1 MRSEFSKK
9 FVTPQEAVKAV
20 RPGDWVDY
28 GFGAGF
34 PELLDRALAA
44 RKEELKD
51 VKIRGGLVIR
61 PKIEVVEADP
71 QQEAFTYYSWHI
83 GDYER
88 KLQSRGLCHF
98 VPMILRFLPEL
109 YRSHIRVDVA
119 FVPVSVPDEDGYC
132 GLGISNYA
140 WKTIMSRARTV
151 VFEINEHLPRLKGVD
166 GSHRVSLSD
175 ADYVVEGEH
184 EPLPVRSYREPSETE
199 QKIARLVVDEI
210 PDGAVLSL
218 GVGGVPYTVARMLAQ
233 SDVKDLGCHTGTIS
247 DAFMELYRAGKLT
260 NGKKEIDRGL
270 STWNLAMGSEEFYRW
285 LDEEPAA
292 QTAPESTAQAPAQEE
307 TAAPAESV
315 PAVGTVLLS
324 ANYTGTP
331 LPDNYT
337 MDKLSL
343 GALETVNPILGH
355 LRSTYGYRDHPV
367 DGEYKFHN
375 GVDIGGQMGEPIG
388 AFAAG
393 TVEYIGENDDHGLY
407 LQIDHGNGV
416 KSFYAHCS
424 KLLVSQGQQVAMG
437 ETVAL
442 VGSTGVSTGPHLHFE
457 IKCAG
462 VHVDPAYYLTFL
474 TD

>member
-1 MRSEFSKK
+1 MEHTSASYRTYRTSG
-9 FVTPQEAVKAV
+9 
-20 RPGDWVDY
+20 RP
-28 GFGAGF
+28 
-34 PELLDRALAA
+34 AA
-44 RKEELKD
+44 RK
-51 VKIRGGLVIR
+51 RGGGTKSGLS
-61 PKIEVVEADP
+61 PKERVRLGQLCVCLALFLIVFVGKGAFP
-71 QQEAFTYYSWHI
+71 QQLAQ
-83 GDYER
+83 
-88 KLQSRGLCHF
+88 LQGK
-98 VPMILRFLPEL
+98 M
-109 YRSHIRVDVA
+109 
-119 FVPVSVPDEDGYC
+119 VSVLTADTDFRAAFSKLGESLGSQGSVLGELEDFC
-132 GLGISNYA
+132 VEVFGIQPA
-140 WKTIMSRARTV
+140 
-151 VFEINEHLPRLKGVD
+151 G
-166 GSHRVSLSD
+166 
-175 ADYVVEGEH
+175 EGETA
-184 EPLPVRSYREPSETE
+184 EDTQTQQE
-199 QKIARLVVDEI
+199 QAFLNAGASSADLAAHYLRLDEM
-210 PDGAVLSL
+210 PEG
-218 GVGGVPYTVARMLAQ
+218 
-233 SDVKDLGCHTGTIS
+233 
-247 DAFMELYRAGKLT
+247 
-260 NGKKEIDRGL
+260 
-270 STWNLAMGSEEFYRW
+270 W

-331 LPDNYT
+331 LPNNYT

>member
-1 MRSEFSKK
+1 MEHTSASYRTYRTSGRPAAGKRGRGNKSGLSPKERVRLGQLCVCLALFLIV
-9 FVTPQEAVKAV
+9 FVGKGAFPQQLAQLQGKLVSVLTADTDFRAAFAKLGESLGGQGSVLGELEDFCV
-20 RPGDWVDY
+20 EVFGIQPTGD
-28 GFGAGF
+28 GTLPEETQTQQEQAFLNAGASSA
-34 PELLDRALAA
+34 DLAA
-44 RKEELKD
+44 HYLRLDDMPEDWLKEEP
-51 VKIRGGLVIR
+51 VTQTTA
-61 PKIEVVEADP
+61 EP
-71 QQEAFTYYSWHI
+71 QAEPQ
-83 GDYER
+83 
-88 KLQSRGLCHF
+88 
-98 VPMILRFLPEL
+98 PE
-109 YRSHIRVDVA
+109 
-119 FVPVSVPDEDGYC
+119 
-132 GLGISNYA
+132 
-140 WKTIMSRARTV
+140 
-151 VFEINEHLPRLKGVD
+151 
-166 GSHRVSLSD
+166 
-175 ADYVVEGEH
+175 
-184 EPLPVRSYREPSETE
+184 
-199 QKIARLVVDEI
+199 
-210 PDGAVLSL
+210 
-218 GVGGVPYTVARMLAQ
+218 
-233 SDVKDLGCHTGTIS
+233 
-247 DAFMELYRAGKLT
+247 
-260 NGKKEIDRGL
+260 
-270 STWNLAMGSEEFYRW
+270 
-285 LDEEPAA
+285 
-292 QTAPESTAQAPAQEE
+292 TA
-307 TAAPAESV
+307 AAPAESV

-331 LPDNYT
+331 LPNNYT

-424 KLLVSQGQQVAMG
+424 KLLVSQGQAVGAG

>member
-1 MRSEFSKK
+1 MEHTSASYRTYRTSG
-9 FVTPQEAVKAV
+9 
-20 RPGDWVDY
+20 RP
-28 GFGAGF
+28 
-34 PELLDRALAA
+34 AA
-44 RKEELKD
+44 RK
-51 VKIRGGLVIR
+51 RGGGTKSGLS
-61 PKIEVVEADP
+61 PKERVRLGQLCVCLALFLIVFVGKGAFP
-71 QQEAFTYYSWHI
+71 QQLAQLQ
-83 GDYER
+83 G
-88 KLQSRGLCHF
+88 KL
-98 VPMILRFLPEL
+98 
-109 YRSHIRVDVA
+109 
-119 FVPVSVPDEDGYC
+119 VSVLTADTDFRAAFSR
-132 GLGISNYA
+132 LG
-140 WKTIMSRARTV
+140 
-151 VFEINEHLPRLKGVD
+151 E
-166 GSHRVSLSD
+166 
-175 ADYVVEGEH
+175 
-184 EPLPVRSYREPSETE
+184 
-199 QKIARLVVDEI
+199 
-210 PDGAVLSL
+210 SL
-218 GVGGVPYTVARMLAQ
+218 GSQGSVLGELEDFCVEVFGIQPAGGGETAEDTQTQQEQAFLNAGASSADLAAHYLRL
-233 SDVKDLGCHTGTIS
+233 DDMPEG
-247 DAFMELYRAGKLT
+247 
-260 NGKKEIDRGL
+260 
-270 STWNLAMGSEEFYRW
+270 W

-292 QTAPESTAQAPAQEE
+292 QTAPETTAQVPAQEE

-331 LPDNYT
+331 LPNNYT

-424 KLLVSQGQQVAMG
+424 KLLVFQGQTVAAG

>member
-1 MRSEFSKK
+1 MEHTSASYRTYRTSG
-9 FVTPQEAVKAV
+9 
-20 RPGDWVDY
+20 RP
-28 GFGAGF
+28 
-34 PELLDRALAA
+34 AA
-44 RKEELKD
+44 RK
-51 VKIRGGLVIR
+51 RGGGTKNGLSPKERVRLGQLCVCLALFLVVFVG
-61 PKIEVVEADP
+61 KGAFP
-71 QQEAFTYYSWHI
+71 QQLAQLQ
-83 GDYER
+83 G
-88 KLQSRGLCHF
+88 KL
-98 VPMILRFLPEL
+98 
-109 YRSHIRVDVA
+109 
-119 FVPVSVPDEDGYC
+119 VSVLTADTDFRAAFSKLGESLGSQGSVLGELEDFC
-132 GLGISNYA
+132 VEVFGIQP
-140 WKTIMSRARTV
+140 T
-151 VFEINEHLPRLKGVD
+151 G
-166 GSHRVSLSD
+166 
-175 ADYVVEGEH
+175 EGETG
-184 EPLPVRSYREPSETE
+184 EDTQTQQE
-199 QKIARLVVDEI
+199 QAFLNAGASSADLAAHYLRLDDMPE
-210 PDGAVLSL
+210 G
-218 GVGGVPYTVARMLAQ
+218 
-233 SDVKDLGCHTGTIS
+233 
-247 DAFMELYRAGKLT
+247 
-260 NGKKEIDRGL
+260 
-270 STWNLAMGSEEFYRW
+270 W

-292 QTAPESTAQAPAQEE
+292 QTAPESTAQAPVQEE
-307 TAAPAESV
+307 TAAPAKSV

-331 LPDNYT
+331 LPNNYT

-424 KLLVSQGQQVAMG
+424 KLCVTQGQTVAAG

-462 VHVDPAYYLTFL
+462 IHVDPAYYLTFL

>member
-1 MRSEFSKK
+1 MEHTSASYRTYRTSG
-9 FVTPQEAVKAV
+9 
-20 RPGDWVDY
+20 RP
-28 GFGAGF
+28 
-34 PELLDRALAA
+34 AA
-44 RKEELKD
+44 RK
-51 VKIRGGLVIR
+51 RGGGTKSGLS
-61 PKIEVVEADP
+61 PKERVRLGQLCVCLALFLIVFVGKGAFP
-71 QQEAFTYYSWHI
+71 QQLAQLQ
-83 GDYER
+83 G
-88 KLQSRGLCHF
+88 KL
-98 VPMILRFLPEL
+98 
-109 YRSHIRVDVA
+109 
-119 FVPVSVPDEDGYC
+119 VSVLTADTDFRAAFSKLGESLGSQGSVLGELEDFC
-132 GLGISNYA
+132 VEVFGIQPA
-140 WKTIMSRARTV
+140 
-151 VFEINEHLPRLKGVD
+151 G
-166 GSHRVSLSD
+166 
-175 ADYVVEGEH
+175 EGETA
-184 EPLPVRSYREPSETE
+184 EDTQTQQE
-199 QKIARLVVDEI
+199 QAFLNAGASSADLAAHYLRLDDMPE
-210 PDGAVLSL
+210 G
-218 GVGGVPYTVARMLAQ
+218 
-233 SDVKDLGCHTGTIS
+233 
-247 DAFMELYRAGKLT
+247 
-260 NGKKEIDRGL
+260 
-270 STWNLAMGSEEFYRW
+270 W

-331 LPDNYT
+331 LPNNYT

-424 KLLVSQGQQVAMG
+424 KLLVSQGQTVAAG

>member
-1 MRSEFSKK
+1 MEHTSASYRTYRTSG
-9 FVTPQEAVKAV
+9 
-20 RPGDWVDY
+20 RP
-28 GFGAGF
+28 
-34 PELLDRALAA
+34 AA
-44 RKEELKD
+44 RK
-51 VKIRGGLVIR
+51 RGGGTKSGLS
-61 PKIEVVEADP
+61 PKERVRLGQLCVCLALFLIVFVGKGAFP
-71 QQEAFTYYSWHI
+71 QQLAQLQ
-83 GDYER
+83 G
-88 KLQSRGLCHF
+88 KL
-98 VPMILRFLPEL
+98 
-109 YRSHIRVDVA
+109 
-119 FVPVSVPDEDGYC
+119 VSVLTADTDFRAAFSKLGESLGSQGSVLGELEDFC
-132 GLGISNYA
+132 VEVFGIQPA
-140 WKTIMSRARTV
+140 
-151 VFEINEHLPRLKGVD
+151 G
-166 GSHRVSLSD
+166 
-175 ADYVVEGEH
+175 EGETA
-184 EPLPVRSYREPSETE
+184 EDTQTQQE
-199 QKIARLVVDEI
+199 QAFLNAGASSADLAAHYLRLDDMPE
-210 PDGAVLSL
+210 G
-218 GVGGVPYTVARMLAQ
+218 
-233 SDVKDLGCHTGTIS
+233 
-247 DAFMELYRAGKLT
+247 
-260 NGKKEIDRGL
+260 
-270 STWNLAMGSEEFYRW
+270 W

-292 QTAPESTAQAPAQEE
+292 QPEAEGTTETPAQEE

-331 LPDNYT
+331 LPNNYT

-424 KLLVSQGQQVAMG
+424 KLLVSQGQTVAAG

>member
-1 MRSEFSKK
+1 MEHTSASYRTYRTSG
-9 FVTPQEAVKAV
+9 
-20 RPGDWVDY
+20 RP
-28 GFGAGF
+28 
-34 PELLDRALAA
+34 AA
-44 RKEELKD
+44 RK
-51 VKIRGGLVIR
+51 RGGGTKSGLS
-61 PKIEVVEADP
+61 PKERVRLGQLCVCLALFLIVFVGKGAFP
-71 QQEAFTYYSWHI
+71 QQLAQLQ
-83 GDYER
+83 G
-88 KLQSRGLCHF
+88 KL
-98 VPMILRFLPEL
+98 
-109 YRSHIRVDVA
+109 
-119 FVPVSVPDEDGYC
+119 VSVLTADTDFRAAFSR
-132 GLGISNYA
+132 LG
-140 WKTIMSRARTV
+140 
-151 VFEINEHLPRLKGVD
+151 E
-166 GSHRVSLSD
+166 
-175 ADYVVEGEH
+175 
-184 EPLPVRSYREPSETE
+184 
-199 QKIARLVVDEI
+199 
-210 PDGAVLSL
+210 SL
-218 GVGGVPYTVARMLAQ
+218 GGQGSVLGELEDFCVEVFGIQPAGGGETAEDTQTQQEQAFLNAGASSADLAAHYLRL
-233 SDVKDLGCHTGTIS
+233 DDMPEG
-247 DAFMELYRAGKLT
+247 
-260 NGKKEIDRGL
+260 
-270 STWNLAMGSEEFYRW
+270 W

-331 LPDNYT
+331 LPNNYT

-424 KLLVSQGQQVAMG
+424 KLLVSQGQTVAAG

>member
-1 MRSEFSKK
+1 MEHTSASYRTYRTSG
-9 FVTPQEAVKAV
+9 
-20 RPGDWVDY
+20 RP
-28 GFGAGF
+28 
-34 PELLDRALAA
+34 AA
-44 RKEELKD
+44 RK
-51 VKIRGGLVIR
+51 RGGGTKSGLS
-61 PKIEVVEADP
+61 PKERVRLGQLCVCLALFLIVFVGKGAFP
-71 QQEAFTYYSWHI
+71 QQLAQLQ
-83 GDYER
+83 G
-88 KLQSRGLCHF
+88 KL
-98 VPMILRFLPEL
+98 
-109 YRSHIRVDVA
+109 
-119 FVPVSVPDEDGYC
+119 VSVLTADTDFRAAFSKLGESLGSQGSVLGELEDFC
-132 GLGISNYA
+132 VEVFGIQPA
-140 WKTIMSRARTV
+140 
-151 VFEINEHLPRLKGVD
+151 G
-166 GSHRVSLSD
+166 
-175 ADYVVEGEH
+175 EGETA
-184 EPLPVRSYREPSETE
+184 EDTQTQQE
-199 QKIARLVVDEI
+199 QAFLNAGASSADLAAHYLRLDEM
-210 PDGAVLSL
+210 PEG
-218 GVGGVPYTVARMLAQ
+218 
-233 SDVKDLGCHTGTIS
+233 
-247 DAFMELYRAGKLT
+247 
-260 NGKKEIDRGL
+260 
-270 STWNLAMGSEEFYRW
+270 W

-292 QTAPESTAQAPAQEE
+292 QTAPETTAQAPAQEE

-331 LPDNYT
+331 LPNNYT

-424 KLLVSQGQQVAMG
+424 KLLVSQGQTVAAG

>member
-1 MRSEFSKK
+1 MEHTSASYRTYRTSG
-9 FVTPQEAVKAV
+9 
-20 RPGDWVDY
+20 RP
-28 GFGAGF
+28 
-34 PELLDRALAA
+34 AA
-44 RKEELKD
+44 RK
-51 VKIRGGLVIR
+51 RGGGTKSGLS
-61 PKIEVVEADP
+61 PKERVRLGQLCVCLALFLIVFVGKGAFP
-71 QQEAFTYYSWHI
+71 QQLAQLQ
-83 GDYER
+83 G
-88 KLQSRGLCHF
+88 KL
-98 VPMILRFLPEL
+98 
-109 YRSHIRVDVA
+109 
-119 FVPVSVPDEDGYC
+119 VSVLTADTDFRAAFSKLGESLGSQGSVLGELEDFC
-132 GLGISNYA
+132 VEVFGIQPA
-140 WKTIMSRARTV
+140 
-151 VFEINEHLPRLKGVD
+151 G
-166 GSHRVSLSD
+166 
-175 ADYVVEGEH
+175 EGETA
-184 EPLPVRSYREPSETE
+184 EDTQTQQE
-199 QKIARLVVDEI
+199 QAFLNAGASSADLAAHYLRLDDMPE
-210 PDGAVLSL
+210 G
-218 GVGGVPYTVARMLAQ
+218 
-233 SDVKDLGCHTGTIS
+233 
-247 DAFMELYRAGKLT
+247 
-260 NGKKEIDRGL
+260 
-270 STWNLAMGSEEFYRW
+270 W

-424 KLLVSQGQQVAMG
+424 KLLVSQGQTVAAG

>member
-1 MRSEFSKK
+1 MEHTSASYRTYRTSGRPAAGKRGRGNKSGLSPKERVRLGQLCVCLALFLIV
-9 FVTPQEAVKAV
+9 FVGKGAFPQQLAQLQGKLVSVLTADTDFRAAFAKLGESLGGQGSVLEELEDFCV
-20 RPGDWVDY
+20 EVFGIQPTGD
-28 GFGAGF
+28 GTLPEETQTQQEQAFLNAGASSA
-34 PELLDRALAA
+34 DLAA
-44 RKEELKD
+44 HYLRLDDMPEDWLKEEP
-51 VKIRGGLVIR
+51 VT
-61 PKIEVVEADP
+61 
-71 QQEAFTYYSWHI
+71 QT
-83 GDYER
+83 
-88 KLQSRGLCHF
+88 
-98 VPMILRFLPEL
+98 VP
-109 YRSHIRVDVA
+109 
-119 FVPVSVPDEDGYC
+119 
-132 GLGISNYA
+132 
-140 WKTIMSRARTV
+140 
-151 VFEINEHLPRLKGVD
+151 
-166 GSHRVSLSD
+166 
-175 ADYVVEGEH
+175 
-184 EPLPVRSYREPSETE
+184 ET
-199 QKIARLVVDEI
+199 
-210 PDGAVLSL
+210 P
-218 GVGGVPYTVARMLAQ
+218 
-233 SDVKDLGCHTGTIS
+233 
-247 DAFMELYRAGKLT
+247 
-260 NGKKEIDRGL
+260 
-270 STWNLAMGSEEFYRW
+270 
-285 LDEEPAA
+285 
-292 QTAPESTAQAPAQEE
+292 AQAPVQEE

-331 LPDNYT
+331 LPNNYT

-424 KLLVSQGQQVAMG
+424 KLLVSQGQAVGAG

>member
-1 MRSEFSKK
+1 MEHTSASYRTYRTSG
-9 FVTPQEAVKAV
+9 
-20 RPGDWVDY
+20 RP
-28 GFGAGF
+28 
-34 PELLDRALAA
+34 AA
-44 RKEELKD
+44 RK
-51 VKIRGGLVIR
+51 RGGGTKSGLS
-61 PKIEVVEADP
+61 PKERVRLGQLCVCLALFLIVFVGKGAFP
-71 QQEAFTYYSWHI
+71 QQLAQLQ
-83 GDYER
+83 G
-88 KLQSRGLCHF
+88 KL
-98 VPMILRFLPEL
+98 
-109 YRSHIRVDVA
+109 
-119 FVPVSVPDEDGYC
+119 VSVLTADTDFRAAFSKLGESLGSQGSVLGELEDFC
-132 GLGISNYA
+132 VEVFGIQPA
-140 WKTIMSRARTV
+140 
-151 VFEINEHLPRLKGVD
+151 G
-166 GSHRVSLSD
+166 
-175 ADYVVEGEH
+175 EGETA
-184 EPLPVRSYREPSETE
+184 EDTQTQQE
-199 QKIARLVVDEI
+199 QAFLNAGASSADLAAHYLRLDDMPE
-210 PDGAVLSL
+210 G
-218 GVGGVPYTVARMLAQ
+218 
-233 SDVKDLGCHTGTIS
+233 
-247 DAFMELYRAGKLT
+247 
-260 NGKKEIDRGL
+260 
-270 STWNLAMGSEEFYRW
+270 W

-292 QTAPESTAQAPAQEE
+292 QDAPETTAQTPAQEE

-331 LPDNYT
+331 LPNNYT

-424 KLLVSQGQQVAMG
+424 KLLVSQGQTVAAG

>member
-1 MRSEFSKK
+1 MEHTSASYRTYRTSG
-9 FVTPQEAVKAV
+9 
-20 RPGDWVDY
+20 RP
-28 GFGAGF
+28 
-34 PELLDRALAA
+34 AA
-44 RKEELKD
+44 RK
-51 VKIRGGLVIR
+51 RGGGTKSGLS
-61 PKIEVVEADP
+61 PKERVRLGQLCVCLALFLIVFVGKGAFP
-71 QQEAFTYYSWHI
+71 QQLAQLQ
-83 GDYER
+83 G
-88 KLQSRGLCHF
+88 KL
-98 VPMILRFLPEL
+98 
-109 YRSHIRVDVA
+109 
-119 FVPVSVPDEDGYC
+119 VSVLTADTDFRAAFSKLGESLGSQGSVLGELEDFC
-132 GLGISNYA
+132 VEVFGIQPA
-140 WKTIMSRARTV
+140 
-151 VFEINEHLPRLKGVD
+151 G
-166 GSHRVSLSD
+166 
-175 ADYVVEGEH
+175 EGETA
-184 EPLPVRSYREPSETE
+184 EDTQTQQE
-199 QKIARLVVDEI
+199 QAFLNAGASSADLAAHYLRLDDMPE
-210 PDGAVLSL
+210 G
-218 GVGGVPYTVARMLAQ
+218 
-233 SDVKDLGCHTGTIS
+233 
-247 DAFMELYRAGKLT
+247 
-260 NGKKEIDRGL
+260 
-270 STWNLAMGSEEFYRW
+270 W

-292 QTAPESTAQAPAQEE
+292 QDAPETTAQAPAQEE

-331 LPDNYT
+331 LPNNYT